1 MTIPLIIIV
10 STLGFGAALSCV
22 MLFVFKKTAER
33 VVVVDG
39 LTTLITGFLVVLS
52 FILHTPFI
60 LDIALIYAVLAF
72 AAVFVFARYLEGG
85 V

>member
-1 MTIPLIIIV
+1 MNIAIIILL
-10 STLGFGAALSCV
+10 SILGCGAALSVV
-22 MLFVFKKTAER
+22 MLFVFKRTAER

-39 LTTLITGFLVVLS
+39 ITTLITAFLVLLS
-52 FILHTPFI
+52 FIFKTSFI

-72 AAVFVFARYLEGG
+72 AAVYVCARYLERG

>member
-1 MTIPLIIIV
+1 MNIALTIVV
-10 STLGFGAALSCV
+10 SLLGFGAALSCV

-39 LTTLITGFLVVLS
+39 ITTLITGFLVVLS
-52 FILHTPFI
+52 FILNTSFI

-72 AAVFVFARYLEGG
+72 AAVYVFARYLERG